1 MTNWSSAQ
9 DNFSFLCLTLFAF
22 GFQEIVPNFPYRN
35 RIFRPLK
42 SVQQKWWSKAWR
54 FPHEWKIL
62 GDALATILAFPNST
76 QGYSTFGSDL
86 TLLASF
92 LVWFRRFTRKFSA
105 IDSNHVEGS
114 LQEIRP
120 RHIYC
125 VLVLFVAF
133 EVCTIG
139 KICCNINYI
148 YNSNTNVNKQLT
160 LVPLCKQTADK
171 DSII

>member
-1 MTNWSSAQ
+1 MEKDSTEKVTNWSSAQ

-54 FPHEWKIL
+54 FSHEWKML
-62 GDALATILAFPNST
+62 CDALATILAFLNST

-92 LVWFRRFTRKFSA
+92 LVWFRGFTRRFSA

-120 RHIYC
+120 RHLLC
-125 VLVLFVAF
+125 PPPRFVCCF
-133 EVCTIG
+133 EVCKIG

-148 YNSNTNVNKQLT
+148 YISHSNTNVNKQLT
-160 LVPLCKQTADK
+160 MVP
-171 DSII
+171 